1 VAAGVPMLLTAGT
14 VPVGEEPRGV
24 TWSAD
29 DRFA

>member
-1 VAAGVPMLLTAGT
+1 MPLTAGT